1 MAKGALNHCSNVL
14 QLLKMVGSR
23 KLSSAQSSG
32 SLFCSGVPVSSTRRG
47 ARVMR
52 VQHLRQLTVMVL
64 HAMAFVHDHVL
75 PANLCQETGA
85 RERGQRSQVTTR
97 RRTRYLG
104 QHMLVFDD
112 VFVGG
117 DQHVELA
124 AAQLRD
130 EGSSSSRR
138 PLNTHTITCSS
149 NQALGLL
156 TTLKGHHEIDH
167 SLP

>member
-1 MAKGALNHCSNVL
+1 MCLCKNSAGQSDLLSGHGEGRVEPLLKRAAALEDGGQQEVEQRPELRKLVL
-14 QLLKMVGSR
+14 Q
-23 KLSSAQSSG
+23 
-32 SLFCSGVPVSSTRRG
+32 RRPG
-47 ARVMR
+47 QQHAPRRQVMR

-138 PLNTHTITCSS
+138 PLNTHTIT
-149 NQALGLL
+149 
-156 TTLKGHHEIDH
+156 
-167 SLP
+167 